1 VAGEIAVT
9 TASVRGRVAGMS
21 TVRLG
26 IVGLGMGA
34 FHANLILSG
43 KVPELSLVAVADP
56 NAEKRAKF
64 PGVAGFATATEMF
77 SSGLI
82 DAVLIA
88 TPHYSHTAL
97 GIEALR
103 AGLHVLVEKPISVH
117 KADAERMIVVH
128 MKEGAGRVFAAMFN
142 QRTDPCYL
150 KIREWIAEGALGEL
164 RRVQWT
170 ITNWFRTEAY
180 YTSGHWR
187 ATWKGEGGGVLLN
200 QSPHNLDL
208 FQWLFGQPVR
218 VRAHC
223 GFGRYHAIEV
233 EDDVTAYVEFANG
246 ATGLFVTS
254 TGEAP
259 GTNRLEIAGENGR
272 IVFENDRVEFV
283 RNDTGMTAFSRA
295 ATEGFARPAT
305 TEEVFTAPDHGG
317 QHARILENFAAAILR
332 GETLVAPAEE
342 GLRSVELA
350 NAMLLSA
357 WADETISLPLDA
369 ARYEAALA
377 AKIAASRVVKT
388 KQTGQK
394 GNDFARSF

>member
-1 VAGEIAVT
+1 MNP
-9 TASVRGRVAGMS
+9 VRI
-21 TVRLG
+21 G

-34 FHANLILSG
+34 FHANLISSG
-43 KVPELSLVAVADP
+43 QVRGLALAAVADP
-56 NAEKRAKF
+56 NADKRAKF
-64 PGVAGFATATEMF
+64 PGVAGFATAAEMF
-77 SSGLI
+77 SSGAI

-117 KADAERMIVVH
+117 KADAERLLAAHTDKNRI
-128 MKEGAGRVFAAMFN
+128 FAAMFN
-142 QRTDPCYL
+142 QRTDPYHL
-150 KIREWIAEGALGEL
+150 KIREWIQSGQLGDV

-170 ITNWFRTEAY
+170 ITNNFRTEAY
-180 YTSGHWR
+180 YASGSWR

-208 FQWLFGQPVR
+208 FQWFFGQPVR

-246 ATGLFVTS
+246 ATGVFVTS

-259 GTNRLEIAGENGR
+259 GSNRLEIAGERGR
-272 IVFENDRVEFV
+272 VVYENDRLVFT
-283 RNDTGMTAFSRA
+283 RNEAEMSVFSRA

-305 TEEVFTAPDHGG
+305 TEEIFTASDHGG
-317 QHARILENFAAAILR
+317 QHAAILENFADAILS
-332 GETLVAPAEE
+332 GAALIAPAEE
-342 GLRSVELA
+342 GIRSVELA
-350 NAMLLSA
+350 NAMIQSA
-357 WADETISLPLDA
+357 WEERTVELPLDA
-369 ARYEAALA
+369 ARFERALK
-377 AKIAASRVVKT
+377 AKIAASSVVKT
-388 KQTGQK
+388 KPVG
-394 GNDFARSF
+394 GAANDFSKSWAK